1 MGSSTAK
8 STIYL
13 YAWIRATCACQILAR
28 LLLKNDLICCP
39 WSGKRQSFGGQTIDR
54 LINVILGR
62 TTVSYFAGRLQIAG
76 RIVERLPDLLP
87 DFCSKLTIFCAPWFP
102 KAESNAGHQ

>member
-39 WSGKRQSFGGQTIDR
+39 WSGKRQSFGGQTIWSFDQC
-54 LINVILGR
+54 N
-62 TTVSYFAGRLQIAG
+62 
-76 RIVERLPDLLP
+76 
-87 DFCSKLTIFCAPWFP
+87 PW
-102 KAESNAGHQ
+102 ENNG